1 MIERRK
7 GYMINNLLQTLT
19 SAAFLLLASLLI
31 YDRWESNNN
40 TASIESLRREL
51 QDQGIKNVYYLEERQ
66 NAISVRQDSYQSN
79 VNRRLDVLEQRME
92 SLEIRRREGG
102 RTINTNTNVVNK

>member
-1 MIERRK
+1 
-7 GYMINNLLQTLT
+7 MINNLLQTLT
-19 SAAFLLLASLLI
+19 SATFLLLASLLI
-31 YDRWESNNN
+31 YDRWLNYNN
-40 TASIESLRREL
+40 TASIEALRREL

-92 SLEIRRREGG
+92 SLEIRRRLSG
-102 RTINTNTNVVNK
+102 RTINTNTNVLNK

>member
-1 MIERRK
+1 
-7 GYMINNLLQTLT
+7 MINNLLQTLT

-92 SLEIRRREGG
+92 SLEIRRRVGG
-102 RTINTNTNVVNK
+102 RTINTNTNVLNK

>member
-1 MIERRK
+1 
-7 GYMINNLLQTLT
+7 MINKLLQTLT

-31 YDRWESNNN
+31 FDRWENNNN

-79 VNRRLDVLEQRME
+79 VNRRLDILEQRME
-92 SLEIRRREGG
+92 SLETRRREDS
-102 RTINTNTNVVNK
+102 RTINTNNVLNK

>member
-19 SAAFLLLASLLI
+19 SATFLLLASLLI
-31 YDRWESNNN
+31 YDRWQSNNN
-40 TASIESLRREL
+40 TASIEALRREL

-92 SLEIRRREGG
+92 SLEVRRRVAG
-102 RTINTNTNVVNK
+102 RTINTNTNILNK

>member
-1 MIERRK
+1 
-7 GYMINNLLQTLT
+7 MINKLLQTLT
-19 SAAFLLLASLLI
+19 SATFLLLASLLI
-31 YDRWESNNN
+31 YDRWQSNNN
-40 TASIESLRREL
+40 TASIEALRREL

-92 SLEIRRREGG
+92 SLEVRRRVAG
-102 RTINTNTNVVNK
+102 RTINTNTNILNK

>member
-19 SAAFLLLASLLI
+19 SATFLLLASLLI
-31 YDRWESNNN
+31 YDRWQSNNN
-40 TASIESLRREL
+40 TASIEALRREL

-92 SLEIRRREGG
+92 SLEIMRRVSG
-102 RTINTNTNVVNK
+102 RTINTNTNVLNK

>member
-7 GYMINNLLQTLT
+7 GHVLNNILQTLT
-19 SAAFLLLASLLI
+19 SATFLLLASLLI
-31 YDRWESNNN
+31 FDRWENNN
-40 TASIESLRREL
+40 NAATIEVLKREL

-92 SLEIRRREGG
+92 SLETRRREGS
-102 RTINTNTNVVNK
+102 RTINTNNNVLNK